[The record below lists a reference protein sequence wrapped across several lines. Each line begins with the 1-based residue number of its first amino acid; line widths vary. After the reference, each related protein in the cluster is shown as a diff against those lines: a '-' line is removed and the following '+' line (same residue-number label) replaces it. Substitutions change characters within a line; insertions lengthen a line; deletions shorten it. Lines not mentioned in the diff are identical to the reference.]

1 MDWGI
6 FFAEN
11 GATIGWMLV
20 AIAAAAIESLTC
32 DLVSIWFVPGAIG
45 ALLLSLFVDGV
56 WWQIGLFLVL
66 SVLTLVLMK
75 TVFKKYL
82 PQNAPKTKTN
92 VDALIGTHGV
102 VTEEI
107 NNLAETGSV
116 KVRAMIWT
124 ARSTEDSVI
133 IPANTIVTICD
144 ISGVKLLCKPQDTS
158 ETK

>member
-66 SVLTLVLMK
+66 S
-75 TVFKKYL
+75 
-82 PQNAPKTKTN
+82 
-92 VDALIGTHGV
+92 
-102 VTEEI
+102 
-107 NNLAETGSV
+107 
-116 KVRAMIWT
+116 
-124 ARSTEDSVI
+124 
-133 IPANTIVTICD
+133 
-144 ISGVKLLCKPQDTS
+144 CK
-158 ETK
+158 